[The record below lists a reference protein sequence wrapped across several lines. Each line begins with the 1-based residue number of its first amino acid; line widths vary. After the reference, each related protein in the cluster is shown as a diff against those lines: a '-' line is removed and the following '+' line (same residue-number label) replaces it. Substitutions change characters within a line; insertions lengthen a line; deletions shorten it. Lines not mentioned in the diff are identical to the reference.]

1 MRRTQATAILLKV
14 VALWL
19 SVSLYGWGQTQS
31 SNPPTGNA
39 KSAPTSS
46 TKPADKTAAKATA
59 KSASSSASQ
68 PKAGAQTN
76 SSAQASSKPG
86 VASAAKPAAPAA
98 SKAGNAQTP
107 KPVSKAT
114 AVTAAKQP
122 AGAAP
127 ASKTAAAQA
136 AKPAGKAA
144 TTAATKPAGKP
155 VAKAATAAQAK
166 QPTKPAIAA
175 KAAPAA
181 KKPAAAAPGA
191 EASKEEEGEGP
202 EKIEMAN
209 KRDPFVPL
217 INQQKP
223 GPTNLPPGKAG
234 LVIGT
239 VRVDGTVR
247 GQQGEMIA
255 VVSNP
260 DQRVYF
266 IRQGDRLYDGDV
278 EKIDMEGVT
287 FRVSTKDA
295 FGKPIE
301 RVVTKKVYAMAGE
314 QQ

>member
-1 MRRTQATAILLKV
+1 MRRTQARATLLKV
-14 VALWL
+14 LALCL
-19 SVSLYGWGQTQS
+19 TVSLQGWCQTQ
-31 SNPPTGNA
+31 P
-39 KSAPTSS
+39 
-46 TKPADKTAAKATA
+46 TKPPASTA
-59 KSASSSASQ
+59 KPSGGAASQ
-68 PKAGAQTN
+68 PKTAAQTN
-76 SSAQASSKPG
+76 PSSQSASKLG
-86 VASAAKPAAPAA
+86 VASAAKPAAGTPAA
-98 SKAGNAQTP
+98 AKGGNAQAS
-107 KPVSKAT
+107 KPVAKAE
-114 AVTAAKQP
+114 P
-122 AGAAP
+122 AS

-136 AKPAGKAA
+136 AKPAAKS
-144 TTAATKPAGKP
+144 
-155 VAKAATAAQAK
+155 AKAATAAPAK
-166 QPTKPAIAA
+166 QAAKPKVAT
-175 KAAPAA
+175 KAAPVA
-181 KKPAAAAPGA
+181 KKPAAAPAA
-191 EASKEEEGEGP
+191 EASKEEEGPGP

-217 INQQKP
+217 INQQKA
-223 GPTNLPPGKAG
+223 GPSNLPPGKAG

-255 VVSNP
+255 VVTNP

-266 IRQGDRLYDGDV
+266 IRQGDRLYDGNV